1 METKCHSPLSRGG
14 ILGLPDRRT
23 GQEIAAAEEVY
34 LMCVSVCVGTFVCVC
49 MCMLAQLCV
58 FLHE

>member
-34 LMCVSVCVGTFVCVC
+34 LCVYLCVCWHVCVC
-49 MCMLAQLCV
+49 LHVYAGPVVCVLA
-58 FLHE
+58 

>member
-1 METKCHSPLSRGG
+1 MPLSTEQRG

-23 GQEIAAAEEVY
+23 GQEIAAAEEVCLCAY
-34 LMCVSVCVGTFVCVC
+34 LCVCVGTFVCVC
-49 MCMLAQLCV
+49 MCMLAQLCA